1 MPTITKG
8 NTVDQELADA
18 YAERDFR
25 QLHKRKTWSKTD
37 QADQNSWEL
46 HDDQLHE
53 KLIGMRYAECW
64 ICHPE
69 LDDE

>member
-1 MPTITKG
+1 MDP
-8 NTVDQELADA
+8 DLADA

-25 QLHKRKTWSKTD
+25 ALHKNRTWSPRD
-37 QADQNSWEL
+37 QADQDGWTR
-46 HDDQLHE
+46 HDAQLHE

-69 LDDE
+69 LD